1 MRILADCDTGIDDA
15 LALAYLASRARA
27 ELVGVGSV
35 HGNVAAEQA
44 AANTL
49 DVLERCGLGQV
60 PVAVG
65 ARRPLV
71 GSARFAGEWHGRDG
85 LGDVARPGPRG
96 RPTDEPAAVQLVRRA
111 REAACEGEPLT
122 LLATGPCTNLALAL
136 LLEPELASWVD
147 RVVVMGG
154 ALRVP
159 GNVGLLS
166 EANIA
171 ADPEAAAIVVSA
183 PWRVVLVSLD
193 VTMQA
198 ILEDEAVE
206 RLARAGGLPGWC
218 AAVTQL
224 YLDRYQAVLGR
235 RACPLHDPLAAA
247 VACAPEIV
255 RLETLPVAVELRG
268 DWTRGATVAD
278 RRRGA
283 DRAGGGQVPA
293 RSSDAAELAGFGSEL
308 SPAGVVEVAVE
319 VDGPAFADHFVS
331 LLLEPEAGSPRLP
344 GAVGGALREP
354 SG

>member
-15 LALAYLASRARA
+15 LALAYLASRAGA

-44 AANTL
+44 ADNSL
-49 DVLERCGLGQV
+49 EVLERCGLGTV

-71 GSARFAGEWHGRDG
+71 GDARFAEEWHGRDG

-96 RPTDEPAAVQLVRRA
+96 LPTEEPAAVQLVRRA
-111 REAACEGEPLT
+111 REAAFEGEPLT

-136 LLEPELASWVD
+136 LLEPELTSWVD

-198 ILEDEAVE
+198 ILEHEAVE
-206 RLARAGGLPGWC
+206 RLARAGGLPAWC

-255 RLETLPVAVELRG
+255 RLETLPVVVELRG
-268 DWTRGATVAD
+268 EWTRGATVAD
-278 RRRGA
+278 HRRGA
-283 DRAGGGQVPA
+283 DPATGGHVRAGPNEA
-293 RSSDAAELAGFGSEL
+293 TEPLASGSEL
-308 SPAGVVEVAVE
+308 SPVGVVEAAVD
-319 VDGPAFADHFVS
+319 VDGPAFVEHFVS
-331 LLLEPEAGSPRLP
+331 LLLEPEAGSARLA
-344 GAVGGALREP
+344 GEAGGERR
-354 SG
+354 